1 MSALTLKDLTLTTPP
16 KIVPDFVDELV
27 QPDKLA
33 QLRALYMPA
42 IEADAAQFDQ
52 LVPAERASTIR
63 KIFALIKPYDPQTY
77 ELLKPFRT
85 QLGLIKDEEEF
96 AYFVGTRA
104 GSWKRFEQIQR
115 SCEAFR
121 KLTADDLSA
130 KACGNEASRQSMLA
144 DLRTITRLNT
154 FISLTKALAY
164 DAVTLMVPYLDALRT
179 QNHTVLAQAVADAQ
193 LALRLKAFE
202 LCYLSARAETKLD
215 DWLEPNDAGIACRDE
230 LDVYVW
236 LSAALLEHSATPTPG
251 FSAVAGAN
259 PLAIFKVKS

>member
-1 MSALTLKDLTLTTPP
+1 MSVLSLADFFQAPP
-16 KIVPDFVDELV
+16 PQIVHTFVETLV

-33 QLRALYMPA
+33 QLRALYLLD
-42 IEADAAQFDQ
+42 IETDAAQFEQ
-52 LVPAERASTIR
+52 LVPAERARTIKR
-63 KIFALIKPYDPQTY
+63 IFKPMKAIDPRNFK
-77 ELLKPFRT
+77 LLKPFRT

-154 FISLTKALAY
+154 FISLTKTLAY
-164 DAVTLMVPYLDALRT
+164 DAVTLMVPYLDTLRT

-236 LSAALLEHSATPTPG
+236 LSAALLEHSATTTPG